1 MRSDAL
7 VTILFFNIY
16 LAIHYIRL
24 ALTQEYNSSP
34 LDEITCLF
42 LLPFAILYLSDRR
55 SWLPALSMF
64 GFGAVLLLG
73 AIVFPNRGVPQPFSA
88 ILTIALDCKLA
99 IMTFAFAWIF
109 KRTGLAMQVF
119 ESLSVL
125 IIVLC
130 LINIPFILHDL
141 GTGTSIKGTLL
152 SKKGVFWLPHGL
164 FLFHGEV
171 AWLNA
176 FGAFAAATRYRLR
189 KRMLDLTL
197 CVLFVVIACVVISV
211 KEIVGCFAGL
221 LIIFRARRSGFSS
234 FGVQLTALAGVA
246 AVVLNYTE
254 LGSAIL
260 DHVGMFY
267 GSDAIDSVRA
277 AMLNVSFRIAA
288 DYFPLGAGG
297 GTFGSAASYQYGY
310 SQVYY
315 DYGIYLLWGGSPDY
329 AAFLQDAYWPKVIG
343 EGGVLG
349 VIFYVV
355 FLMSCGVSILYRDPN
370 ASSHQEAL
378 RRLCLAFLT
387 LILVVSIASSPF
399 TDELL
404 TFVTALCFGCGM
416 SGSLRAG
423 GGRNGALSPAFAR

>member
-1 MRSDAL
+1 M
-7 VTILFFNIY
+7 
-16 LAIHYIRL
+16 
-24 ALTQEYNSSP
+24 
-34 LDEITCLF
+34 
-42 LLPFAILYLSDRR
+42 
-55 SWLPALSMF
+55 
-64 GFGAVLLLG
+64 
-73 AIVFPNRGVPQPFSA
+73 
-88 ILTIALDCKLA
+88 
-99 IMTFAFAWIF
+99 
-109 KRTGLAMQVF
+109 
-119 ESLSVL
+119 
-125 IIVLC
+125 
-130 LINIPFILHDL
+130 
-141 GTGTSIKGTLL
+141 
-152 SKKGVFWLPHGL
+152 
-164 FLFHGEV
+164 
-171 AWLNA
+171 
-176 FGAFAAATRYRLR
+176 
-189 KRMLDLTL
+189 
-197 CVLFVVIACVVISV
+197 LFVVIACVVISV

-370 ASSHQEAL
+370 ASSHQEVCAG
-378 RRLCLAFLT
+378 C
-387 LILVVSIASSPF
+387 ASRF
-399 TDELL
+399 
-404 TFVTALCFGCGM
+404 
-416 SGSLRAG
+416 
-423 GGRNGALSPAFAR
+423 